1 MGQPFHFYADR
12 PAGEIRTA
20 DDVDLPA
27 EILNYAGYREYL
39 KIHFQALLENDHIEE
54 WISAYHDYSGQLS
67 VSTIM
72 GGLPDLVQ

>member
-39 KIHFQALLENDHIEE
+39 KIHFQALWKMIILKN
-54 WISAYHDYSGQLS
+54 
-67 VSTIM
+67 
-72 GGLPDLVQ
+72 GLVHTMIIPGS

>member
-1 MGQPFHFYADR
+1 
-12 PAGEIRTA
+12 
-20 DDVDLPA
+20 
-27 EILNYAGYREYL
+27 L

-54 WISAYHDYSGQLS
+54 WISVYLDYSGQLS